1 MLYPSMPHRLK
12 LMHVLLHFL
21 QYFPLFSLILLCFP
35 LFSFILF
42 ACNISSVSHK
52 ICETP
57 GEISANNK
65 EIENV
70 VSKTILVAKTST
82 DLLLICHIYIM
93 YNNKY
98 KRKIK
103 DKKKYLSKL
112 FTLNIYSKALIRQYS
127 SNKTGGKKMIRTSRC

>member
-1 MLYPSMPHRLK
+1 MLYPSLPHRLK
-12 LMHVLLHFL
+12 LMHVLLHLL
-21 QYFPLFSLILLCFP
+21 QYFP

-57 GEISANNK
+57 GEISAKNK

-103 DKKKYLSKL
+103 DKKK
-112 FTLNIYSKALIRQYS
+112 
-127 SNKTGGKKMIRTSRC
+127 

>member
-1 MLYPSMPHRLK
+1 MQKIVNCTYLFFFLISMLYPSLPHRLK
-12 LMHVLLHFL
+12 LMHVLLHLL
-21 QYFPLFSLILLCFP
+21 QDFPLFSFVFLIFLYFTLFSLIFLYFP

-42 ACNISSVSHK
+42 ACNISSVWHK

-57 GEISANNK
+57 GEISANNE

-70 VSKTILVAKTST
+70 ASKTILVAKTST

-98 KRKIK
+98 KRKTK
-103 DKKKYLSKL
+103 DKKK
-112 FTLNIYSKALIRQYS
+112 
-127 SNKTGGKKMIRTSRC
+127 

>member
-1 MLYPSMPHRLK
+1 MFYSIYYNIFPC
-12 LMHVLLHFL
+12 
-21 QYFPLFSLILLCFP
+21 FPLFSIIFQYFP

-42 ACNISSVSHK
+42 ACHISSVSHK

-65 EIENV
+65 EIKNV

-103 DKKKYLSKL
+103 DKKK
-112 FTLNIYSKALIRQYS
+112 
-127 SNKTGGKKMIRTSRC
+127 